1 MAAALSGTPAI
12 AYPGAML
19 AAALLS
25 LAAPDACPSDW
36 RLLFANG
43 PQGEDVAGSRA
54 ALIAAVRR
62 GSPLRVG
69 WGEAAR
75 DGSWSVE
82 EFSNVG
88 FTNIMGGSDLV
99 VQLEPAMIQND
110 YLDAKKATLRA
121 EPLEWRAIMST
132 DGRFDAQMT
141 VPATG
146 KLFRTLRQRTRI
158 HWYALAPD
166 PKCDAREA
174 VNTAPPGRTNILVES
189 IKPVE

>member
-1 MAAALSGTPAI
+1 
-12 AYPGAML
+12 ML
-19 AAALLS
+19 VVALLAF
-25 LAAPDACPSDW
+25 AAPEPCPSDW
-36 RLLFANG
+36 RFLFANG
-43 PQGEDVAGSRA
+43 PQGEDVAGNRD

-69 WGEAAR
+69 WGEAAA

-88 FTNIMGGSDLV
+88 FTNIMRGRDLV
-99 VQLEPAMIQND
+99 VQLEPALIQND

-141 VPATG
+141 EPTTG

-158 HWYALAPD
+158 HWYAFAPD
-166 PKCDAREA
+166 PKCDTREV
-174 VNTAPPGRTNILVES
+174 VNSAPPGRANILVES
-189 IKPVE
+189 IKPDAK

>member
-1 MAAALSGTPAI
+1 
-12 AYPGAML
+12 ML
-19 AAALLS
+19 TAALLA
-25 LAAPDACPSDW
+25 LAAPQACPSEW
-36 RLLFANG
+36 RFLFANG
-43 PQGEDVAGSRA
+43 PHGEDIAGSRE

-69 WGEAAR
+69 WGEGAA

-88 FTNIMGGSDLV
+88 FTNIMGGRDLV

-110 YLDAKKATLRA
+110 YLDAKKATLRT

-141 VPATG
+141 SRATG
-146 KLFRTLRQRTRI
+146 KLFRTLRQRTRV
-158 HWYALAPD
+158 HWYAFAPD

-174 VNTAPPGRTNILVES
+174 IRSAPPGRANELVES
-189 IKPVE
+189 IKPAE

>member
-1 MAAALSGTPAI
+1 MLVVALLA
-12 AYPGAML
+12 L
-19 AAALLS
+19 AAAEPC
-25 LAAPDACPSDW
+25 ASDW
-36 RLLFANG
+36 RFLFANG
-43 PQGEDVAGSRA
+43 PQGEDVAGNRA
-54 ALIAAVRR
+54 TLIAAVRR

-69 WGEAAR
+69 WGEAAA

-88 FTNIMGGSDLV
+88 FTNIMRGRDLV

-141 VPATG
+141 DPATG

-158 HWYALAPD
+158 HWYAFAPD
-166 PKCDAREA
+166 PKCDTREII
-174 VNTAPPGRTNILVES
+174 NSAPPDRANILVES
-189 IKPVE
+189 VKPDAK

>member
-1 MAAALSGTPAI
+1 MLLATLFAFALSEPC
-12 AYPGAML
+12 
-19 AAALLS
+19 
-25 LAAPDACPSDW
+25 APDW
-36 RLLFANG
+36 RFLFANG
-43 PQGEDVAGSRA
+43 PQGEDVAGNRD

-69 WGEAAR
+69 WGEAAA

-88 FTNIMGGSDLV
+88 FTNIMRGRDLV

-110 YLDAKKATLRA
+110 YLDAGKATLRA
-121 EPLEWRAIMST
+121 EPLEWRAVMST

-141 VPATG
+141 DPATG
-146 KLFRTLRQRTRI
+146 KLYRTLRQRTRI
-158 HWYALAPD
+158 HWYAFAPD

-174 VNTAPPGRTNILVES
+174 VNSAPPGRKNILVES
-189 IKPVE
+189 IKPED

>member
-1 MAAALSGTPAI
+1 
-12 AYPGAML
+12 ML
-19 AAALLS
+19 LVAALL
-25 LAAPDACPSDW
+25 AIAPADPCPSAW
-36 RLLFANG
+36 RFLFANG
-43 PQGEDVAGSRA
+43 PNGEDISGDRA

-69 WGEAAR
+69 WGEAAA

-88 FTNIMGGSDLV
+88 FTNIMGGRDLV

-110 YLDAKKATLRA
+110 YIDAKKATLRA
-121 EPLEWRAIMST
+121 QPLEWRAIMST

-141 VPATG
+141 DPATG

-158 HWYALAPD
+158 HWYAFAPD
-166 PKCDAREA
+166 PKCDTREA
-174 VNTAPPGRTNILVES
+174 INSAPPGRTNVLVES
-189 IKPVE
+189 VKPEDK

>member
-1 MAAALSGTPAI
+1 
-12 AYPGAML
+12 ML
-19 AAALLS
+19 VSALLA
-25 LAAPDACPSDW
+25 LAAPDPCVSEW
-36 RLLFANG
+36 RFLFANG
-43 PQGEDVAGSRA
+43 PQGEEVAGNRA
-54 ALIAAVRR
+54 ALLAAVRR

-69 WGEAAR
+69 WGEAAA

-88 FTNIMGGSDLV
+88 FTNIMAGRDLV

-141 VPATG
+141 DPATG

-166 PKCDAREA
+166 PKCDKREV
-174 VNTAPPGRTNILVES
+174 VNSAPAGRKNVLVES
-189 IKPVE
+189 IKPAE

>member
-1 MAAALSGTPAI
+1 MTLLAALA
-12 AYPGAML
+12 L
-19 AAALLS
+19 AAA
-25 LAAPDACPSDW
+25 PEACEIPQW
-36 RLLFANG
+36 RFVFANG
-43 PQGEDVAGSRA
+43 PHGEAVAGKRA
-54 ALIAAVRR
+54 DLIAAVRR

-69 WGEAAR
+69 WGEAAK

-88 FTNIMGGSDLV
+88 FTNLMGGKDLV

-110 YLDAKKATLRA
+110 YLDATKATLRA

-141 VPATG
+141 VPSTG

-158 HWYALAPD
+158 HWYAFAPD
-166 PKCDAREA
+166 PACDRREA
-174 VNTAPPGRTNILVES
+174 IDSAPPGRSNELVES
-189 IKPVE
+189 IKPTE

>member
-1 MAAALSGTPAI
+1 MLLATLLAFALSEPC
-12 AYPGAML
+12 
-19 AAALLS
+19 
-25 LAAPDACPSDW
+25 APDW
-36 RLLFANG
+36 RFLFANG
-43 PQGEDVAGSRA
+43 PQGEDVAGNRD

-69 WGEAAR
+69 WGEAAA

-88 FTNIMGGSDLV
+88 FTNIMRGRDLV

-110 YLDAKKATLRA
+110 YLDAGKATLRA
-121 EPLEWRAIMST
+121 EPLEWRAVMST

-141 VPATG
+141 DPATG
-146 KLFRTLRQRTRI
+146 KLYRTLRQRTRI
-158 HWYALAPD
+158 HWYAFAPD

-174 VNTAPPGRTNILVES
+174 VNSAPPGRKNILVES
-189 IKPVE
+189 IKPED

>member
-1 MAAALSGTPAI
+1 
-12 AYPGAML
+12 ML
-19 AAALLS
+19 AAALLL
-25 LAAPDACPSDW
+25 LAPPDACTSDW
-36 RLLFANG
+36 RFLFANG
-43 PQGEDVAGSRA
+43 PNGEEAGGNRE

-69 WGEAAR
+69 WGEAAK

-82 EFSNVG
+82 EFANVG
-88 FTNIMGGSDLV
+88 FTNIMAGRDLV

-110 YLDAKKATLRA
+110 YLDARKATLRDP
-121 EPLEWRAIMST
+121 PLEWRAIMST

-141 VPATG
+141 DPATG

-158 HWYALAPD
+158 HWYAFAPD

-174 VNTAPPGRTNILVES
+174 INSAPPGRANVLVES
-189 IKPVE
+189 VKPEP

>member
-1 MAAALSGTPAI
+1 
-12 AYPGAML
+12 ML
-19 AAALLS
+19 VVALL
-25 LAAPDACPSDW
+25 AFVAPEPCPSDW
-36 RLLFANG
+36 RFLFANG
-43 PQGEDVAGSRA
+43 PQGEDVAGNRD

-69 WGEAAR
+69 WGEAAA

-88 FTNIMGGSDLV
+88 FTNVMAGRDLV

-141 VPATG
+141 DPATG

-158 HWYALAPD
+158 HWYAFAPD
-166 PKCDAREA
+166 PTCDKREA
-174 VNTAPPGRTNILVES
+174 INSAPPGRANILVES
-189 IKPVE
+189 VKPDEK

>member
-1 MAAALSGTPAI
+1 
-12 AYPGAML
+12 ML
-19 AAALLS
+19 ATALLL
-25 LAAPDACPSDW
+25 LAVPEACPSDW
-36 RLLFANG
+36 RFLFSNG
-43 PQGEDVAGSRA
+43 PQGDDVAGSRD

-69 WGEAAR
+69 WGEGAA

-88 FTNIMGGSDLV
+88 FTNIIGGRDLV
-99 VQLEPAMIQND
+99 VQLEPALIQND

-141 VPATG
+141 SPATG

-158 HWYALAPD
+158 HWYAFAPD
-166 PKCDAREA
+166 PKCDAREGI
-174 VNTAPPGRTNILVES
+174 NSAPPGRANILVES
-189 IKPVE
+189 SKPIE